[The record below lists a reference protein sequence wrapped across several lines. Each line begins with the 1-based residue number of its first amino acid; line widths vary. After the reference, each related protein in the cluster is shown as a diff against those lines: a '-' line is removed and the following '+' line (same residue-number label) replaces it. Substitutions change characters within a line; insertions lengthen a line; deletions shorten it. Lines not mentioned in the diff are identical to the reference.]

1 MSYLDLVEDYQR
13 NFKMTMFEKV
23 LLAAKRAKA
32 LHMGKMPLV
41 DSLRKDTYLALEELK
56 EGKIALAYRDDEPPP
71 QIRLRA
77 EDGDD
82 ED

>member
-1 MSYLDLVEDYQR
+1 MSYLDLVEDYAR
-13 NFKMTMFEKV
+13 DFKLTLFEKV

-32 LHMGKMPLV
+32 LHLGKMPLV

-56 EGKIALAYRDDEPPP
+56 EGKIELAYREEEKHH
-71 QIRLRA
+71 QIGFGA
-77 EDGDD
+77 EEGDD